1 MRIVYFLFV
10 MTLSL
15 IISEIRAL
23 EIEQFFMPG
32 ELIFDHEE
40 LETTCTNCHVRG
52 RDTTQKKLCLDCH
65 DHEPI
70 ADDIRNKR
78 GFHGKDKN
86 ARKLDCKSCHS
97 DHKGREA
104 RVVWLD
110 KDKFDHRFTDF
121 RLEGKHQ
128 LTECSACHE
137 KESKYREAKNGCYD
151 CHSED
156 DAHKGDLGKKCSDC
170 HVPAGWYKS
179 EFDHDKTDFKL
190 KFAHRQTACSACHIK
205 GKYKD
210 TPKQCASCHA
220 IRDVHGNRFGKKCQS
235 CHQEKGWDKSIFE
248 HDRDT
253 KYKLRGK
260 HLKQSCNDC
269 HSIDYK
275 VSKKAK
281 KPRECYSCHRGDDAH
296 NELNGKQCQDCHVAR
311 GWKHAD
317 FDHSENT
324 EFELNGAHKD
334 LVCEACHVTGA
345 ETKEIDT
352 ACYSCHK
359 LDDVHKREQGEEC
372 EQCHKEVS
380 WQHQVRFDHEL
391 TEFPLIGQH
400 AASGCEA
407 CHATSV
413 FGDAGN
419 LCIDCHSAD
428 DVHKRGLGDDC
439 ADCHNSNAWLIW
451 NFDHDETTFKL
462 RDSHSDL
469 HCHQCHNNPLE
480 TQDGRDWQCADCHRR
495 SDIHDGKFGDTCDKC
510 HNQKNF
516 DTISIQSI
524 SRYKRP
530 VTEDARE

>member
-128 LTECSACHE
+128 LTECSACHK

-220 IRDVHGNRFGKKCQS
+220 IRDVHGNRFGKKS
-235 CHQEKGWDKSIFE
+235 
-248 HDRDT
+248 HDR
-253 KYKLRGK
+253 
-260 HLKQSCNDC
+260 
-269 HSIDYK
+269 
-275 VSKKAK
+275 
-281 KPRECYSCHRGDDAH
+281 
-296 NELNGKQCQDCHVAR
+296 
-311 GWKHAD
+311 
-317 FDHSENT
+317 
-324 EFELNGAHKD
+324 
-334 LVCEACHVTGA
+334 
-345 ETKEIDT
+345 
-352 ACYSCHK
+352 
-359 LDDVHKREQGEEC
+359 
-372 EQCHKEVS
+372 
-380 WQHQVRFDHEL
+380 
-391 TEFPLIGQH
+391 
-400 AASGCEA
+400 
-407 CHATSV
+407 
-413 FGDAGN
+413 
-419 LCIDCHSAD
+419 
-428 DVHKRGLGDDC
+428 
-439 ADCHNSNAWLIW
+439 
-451 NFDHDETTFKL
+451 
-462 RDSHSDL
+462 
-469 HCHQCHNNPLE
+469 
-480 TQDGRDWQCADCHRR
+480 
-495 SDIHDGKFGDTCDKC
+495 
-510 HNQKNF
+510 
-516 DTISIQSI
+516 ISIM
-524 SRYKRP
+524 
-530 VTEDARE
+530 